1 MKHLIPFLE
10 AVNDKKTISLNTY
23 RLVNYLPG
31 IFGLGSGIRFSK
43 YVGCV
48 IKNNFTEDPNR
59 NKNPRYLDNIKNP
72 QITMRFKDVIDVTKM
87 SKHLK
92 SNFTNKFSVKDK
104 TITIDVEN
112 VEVKTNFIEEHKED
126 IEDALIEFQDMEYVF
141 EYIEGSIVV
150 YDESYPF
157 DSFHKNYERK
167 EVPITAYSISIMTK
181 DNREEDEDNYLADK
195 YNYIVDMIKDIEKY
209 IYHGSNVSYIENH
222 VKAGVLMTYL
232 IRKDDKNINDP
243 VANLDIKPYFNI
255 FDPSDIFLYPD
266 TSMYGH
272 GTPDYRD
279 TVMKWVTH
287 VNKGKVGMYRL
298 MDGIYNDNLQ
308 NKTLLVLNNGKV
320 IDENKKPGAYGYET
334 DKKTLKLYSEIMKD
348 IKSDEEAEIYIQ
360 YVIKNI
366 GDMSICGDL
375 QSDILFYTPEKWRKF
390 YKKTSKRIR
399 GWLI

>member
-181 DNREEDEDNYLADK
+181 DNREEDEDNYDEVVHDITTLKSEEDF
-195 YNYIVDMIKDIEKY
+195 IK
-209 IYHGSNVSYIENH
+209 S
-222 VKAGVLMTYL
+222 
-232 IRKDDKNINDP
+232 R
-243 VANLDIKPYFNI
+243 NLY
-255 FDPSDIFLYPD
+255 S
-266 TSMYGH
+266 
-272 GTPDYRD
+272 
-279 TVMKWVTH
+279 
-287 VNKGKVGMYRL
+287 
-298 MDGIYNDNLQ
+298 
-308 NKTLLVLNNGKV
+308 KTLSAIKRLQSFGLKV
-320 IDENKKPGAYGYET
+320 IYQFNTFKNFDFLVVCDKDEFF
-334 DKKTLKLYSEIMKD
+334 DD
-348 IKSDEEAEIYIQ
+348 I
-360 YVIKNI
+360 
-366 GDMSICGDL
+366 
-375 QSDILFYTPEKWRKF
+375 P
-390 YKKTSKRIR
+390 
-399 GWLI
+399 LI